1 MTTAVAEA
9 EMPLDATIE
18 PDAPDLV
25 EPDPM
30 MDELRIGIEKLRAM
44 SPKELR
50 SVIASRVEML
60 ETELK
65 EREQRREAIQTA
77 KLAARIYDLRHER
90 SRRIHKT
97 VNVGSAIAAV
107 ASTVLLI
114 FVMV

>member
-1 MTTAVAEA
+1 MTAAVAEA
-9 EMPLDATIE
+9 ETHIEATIP
-18 PDAPDLV
+18 PDTTDLA

-30 MDELRIGIEKLRAM
+30 MDEVRIGVEKLQAM
-44 SPKELR
+44 SPAELR
-50 SVIASRVEML
+50 AVIASRVGML

-65 EREQRREAIQTA
+65 ERRQRREAIRTA
-77 KLAARIYDLRHER
+77 KMAAKIYDLRHQR

-107 ASTVLLI
+107 ASTVLII